1 MIFLG
6 IVFKSDSA
14 PNLKEQVKQTGD
26 MVNYFVAENKSRYK
40 VVQNMYSLLFC
51 VFKAWFTLKDLFDHW
66 QLFTSIRNYVCLLD
80 MDVWMGF
87 MVPNRP

>member
-26 MVNYFVAENKSRYK
+26 MVNMAENKSRYK
-40 VVQNMYSLLFC
+40 VVQNMYSLLFY
-51 VFKAWFTLKDLFDHW
+51 VFKAWFTLKD
-66 QLFTSIRNYVCLLD
+66 
-80 MDVWMGF
+80 
-87 MVPNRP
+87 